1 MTGLWV
7 EARAVVIRVV
17 VCGAEA
23 VRDHSEYNI
32 CLCASAPHSPVLEK
46 EEPIHDPGADKLG
59 RRVARSTLP
68 AQKGNAVL

>member
-32 CLCASAPHSPVLEK
+32 CLCASALHSPVLEK
-46 EEPIHDPGADKLG
+46 EEPD
-59 RRVARSTLP
+59 T
-68 AQKGNAVL
+68 